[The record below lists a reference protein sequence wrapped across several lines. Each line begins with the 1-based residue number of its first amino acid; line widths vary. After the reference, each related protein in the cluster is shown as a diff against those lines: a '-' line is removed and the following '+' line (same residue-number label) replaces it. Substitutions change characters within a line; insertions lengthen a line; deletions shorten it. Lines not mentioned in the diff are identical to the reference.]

1 MQKLEKTDAPD
12 RKKLV
17 KRARERLLYCLD
29 RRLHSE
35 RELRDKLYLKYA
47 PDIIDSAID
56 EIASLGLID
65 DLRFA
70 IAFAEHRKDA
80 QKKGPY
86 KIRQEL
92 FSKGVAKDII
102 DEAIGEVFSD
112 ENSQI
117 DSAVLA
123 AEKYINQLDTEEG
136 KRRCFAALVRKGFSY
151 SVAKTALNQLCDCE
165 IEQD

>member
-1 MQKLEKTDAPD
+1 MQKQQINSTSD
-12 RKKLV
+12 RQKLV
-17 KRARERLLYCLD
+17 KRAKERLLYCLD

-35 RELRDKLYLKYA
+35 RELRDKLYSKYP
-47 PDIIDSAID
+47 PDIIDDAIN
-56 EIASLGLID
+56 ALAQLGLID

-70 IAFAEHRKDA
+70 IAFSEHRKDT

-92 FSKGVAKDII
+92 FSKGVNKDII
-102 DEAIGEVFSD
+102 DEAISTVFSD
-112 ENSQI
+112 ENEQI
-117 DSAVLA
+117 DSAVLV
-123 AEKYINQLDTEEG
+123 AEKYINVLDTEEG

-151 SVAKTALNQLCDCE
+151 SVAKTALARVCDCE